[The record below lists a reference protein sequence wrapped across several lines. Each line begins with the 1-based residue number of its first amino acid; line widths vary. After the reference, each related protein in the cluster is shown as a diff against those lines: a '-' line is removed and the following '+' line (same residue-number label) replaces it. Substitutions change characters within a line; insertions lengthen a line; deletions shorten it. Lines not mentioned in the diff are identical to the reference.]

1 MPRVTLVEQQRYE
14 FSHTLTVRA
23 TDINYAG
30 HLGNEALL
38 GLVHEAR
45 AHFMKALNFNTIV
58 GDEQKVGLI
67 IADLAVNFKA
77 EAFAHEQ
84 ITVDCQIDELSQ
96 KSFRLFH
103 RLRCDEKLVALV
115 ETGIVAFDY
124 QSGRATP
131 LPDDF
136 LEALQIFRNK
146 QT

>member
-1 MPRVTLVEQQRYE
+1 MPRVILAEQQRYE
-14 FSHTLTVRA
+14 FSHTLTIRA

-45 AHFMKALNFNTIV
+45 AHFMKALNFDTII
-58 GDEQKVGLI
+58 GGKQRVGLI

-77 EAFAHEQ
+77 EAFVHEK
-84 ITVDCQIDELSQ
+84 ITVDCQIDELSK

-103 RLRCDEKLVALV
+103 RLHCGEKLVALV
-115 ETGIVAFDY
+115 ETGVVAFDY
-124 QSGRATP
+124 QLGRTVP

-136 LEALQIFRNK
+136 LKALQIFRNK